1 MSFSQTD
8 LDRIEAAIASGT
20 LTVKYA
26 DKQVT
31 YQSLTD
37 LMKARDLIRK
47 SLGAISKT
55 GFGYITSTY
64 NKGLNDT

>member
-31 YQSLTD
+31 YASMAD

-47 SLGAISKT
+47 QMGVTSKT
-55 GFGYITSTY
+55 GFGYIKSTY